1 METRGNGKIKSLLA
15 FLSACLSHELS
26 FLQYV
31 FSMIVFYV
39 FYRTQCHHHFEM
51 IFCTHPD
58 DKIVAMLLA
67 LQWEGSKSQEAA
79 YLSLSGV
86 SLAR

>member
-1 METRGNGKIKSLLA
+1 METRGNGKIKSLLVL
-15 FLSACLSHELS
+15 LSVCLSHELS

-31 FSMIVFYV
+31 FSMIVFCM
-39 FYRTQCHHHFEM
+39 FNRAQCHHHFAM

-67 LQWEGSKSQEAA
+67 LQWEGSKSQEAD

-86 SLAR
+86 GLA